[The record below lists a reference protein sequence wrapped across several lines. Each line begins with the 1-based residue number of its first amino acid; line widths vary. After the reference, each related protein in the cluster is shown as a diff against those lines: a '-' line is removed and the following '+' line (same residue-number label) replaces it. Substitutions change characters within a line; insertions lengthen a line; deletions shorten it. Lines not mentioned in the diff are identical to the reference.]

1 MIEEKLEK
9 DKMEVLNE
17 FSQTMAHLSS
27 QEDLAEIAVSFVAK
41 MRKQNLREIHP
52 MVLNALCNNLC
63 AKVLTITY
71 ESRITKEVNELIDF
85 MNENAIM
92 PSIFRALMDQLQL
105 KFYDSLYQIKKLEE
119 KAPAESSPEPEEIEE
134 PENATGSQLK
144 MDFKTERYLNK
155 NFGYSL
161 LDLNG
166 DFIWC
171 DSNCE
176 KFFEFKF
183 REDGPK
189 NFFDLMIPFSK
200 NFLTQKFGNELFKEA
215 NSIGSAITF
224 AYVIYSMNSVSKFL
238 KCIKK
243 LRFENEE
250 DFHLRMKS
258 RTSTDAIYHQ
268 YLKALSSRAS
278 LVMLKFTRGELKSI
292 LTNQKY
298 SFNLTDS
305 LKDLAAKAPPVA
317 KKIKKRGR
325 KPTIKPDEK
334 KEPCIDDSST
344 RRQDGNDNSSYPL
357 LECGS
362 DGDTFLRTAI
372 LLETRLSMNVPQFDY
387 SKLGQD
393 PIIKSYEQKI
403 IKKVCKSN

>member
-1 MIEEKLEK
+1 MIEENLET

-17 FSQTMAHLSS
+17 FSHTMAQISNEDELS
-27 QEDLAEIAVSFVAK
+27 EIASSFVAK
-41 MRKQNLREIHP
+41 MRKQNLKEIHP

-71 ESRITKEVNELIDF
+71 ESQITKSVNELIEF
-85 MNENAIM
+85 LNENSIM
-92 PSIFRALMDQLQL
+92 PSIFKALMDQLQL

-119 KAPAESSPEPEEIEE
+119 KAPAGSSHELPEIDES
-134 PENATGSQLK
+134 ENGVSSMLK

-183 REDGPK
+183 REEGPK
-189 NFFDLMIPFSK
+189 NLFDLMIPFSK
-200 NFLTQKFGNELFKEA
+200 NFLIQKFGNELFRDV
-215 NSIGSAITF
+215 NSVGSAITF
-224 AYVIYSMNSVSKFL
+224 AYVIYSMSSVSKFL

-250 DFHLRMKS
+250 DFHNRMKS

-278 LVMLKFTRGELKSI
+278 LVLLKFTRGELKSI
-292 LTNQKY
+292 MTNQKY
-298 SFNLTDS
+298 NFNLTES
-305 LKDLAAKAPPVA
+305 LRDLAAKVPPVV

-325 KPTIKPDEK
+325 KPAIKLEEK
-334 KEPCIDDSST
+334 KEPVPQEDLT
-344 RRQDGNDNSSYPL
+344 AKLNDNNDDKGMHYES
-357 LECGS
+357 GN
-362 DGDTFLRTAI
+362 DGDTVVRTAI

-387 SKLGQD
+387 SKLCED
-393 PIIKSYEQKI
+393 PIIKNYEQKI
-403 IKKVCKSN
+403 IKKVCKTN